1 MNFETSRQFDE
12 LVFKI
17 KDSKVKARLKTVIE
31 KVAEIQSIDEIPNIT
46 QIVGHPGYYRIRFGD
61 YRVGISLE
69 ENTVWFL
76 YFGKRN
82 ESTYRKF
89 P

>member
-1 MNFETSRQFDE
+1 MDFETSKHFDKQV
-12 LVFKI
+12 LKI
-17 KDSKVKARLKTVIE
+17 KDKAIKARLRKIIE
-31 KVAEIQSIDEIPNIT
+31 KVADADNLEGISNIT
-46 QIVGHPGYYRIRFGD
+46 PIVGHLGYYRIRFGD

-69 ENTVWFL
+69 DNTVWFL

-82 ESTYRKF
+82 ENTYKKF